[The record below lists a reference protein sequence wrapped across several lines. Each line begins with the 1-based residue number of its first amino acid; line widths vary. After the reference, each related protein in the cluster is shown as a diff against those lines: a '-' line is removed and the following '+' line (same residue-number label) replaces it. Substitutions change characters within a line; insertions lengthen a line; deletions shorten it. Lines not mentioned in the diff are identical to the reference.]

1 MSVVTEIERLV
12 EAGELKTASRRAQA
26 LAASEPASHEAHN
39 LLGFIAYSED
49 RLEDAERSFEI
60 AFALSG
66 GTDADAA
73 ANLKA
78 VRAALAAK
86 PKDDFSGTVQ
96 DLARGHFGLQVDP
109 LLAGGLLG
117 AVVGE
122 DLGRRLEELPTAAS
136 AAEKRFLLR
145 YASRLWDGRG
155 DVFENGPLL
164 GSTTRALAIG
174 MLFNPR
180 RSPSAK
186 LYTYDWFST
195 RVPLDVALD
204 VWPRMVAQGLI
215 TPEQAETVNSGS
227 FLEVYR
233 ALHSGHDYSPLVR
246 PSVGYLPGAPGDNP
260 FGDQLFEPADR
271 EFSLV
276 FVDGC
281 KSWYGTR
288 YFLERIADRFT
299 VGGHLVMQDYGWF
312 TCFWLPAIIGLLPD
326 HFRLVAHTDDTYGFE
341 LLEPLTPEL
350 VREAYP
356 EHPADL
362 GRAGID
368 ELFARMLEEAGLR
381 GDLRGAMVLGIQ
393 HAAAIAYIGDTEEAK
408 QRLQALHDRPE
419 YAIFRER
426 FLARALVSP
435 TYTPD
440 GPLVL
445 D

>member
-1 MSVVTEIERLV
+1 MSVAEIEALV
-12 EAGELKTASRRAQA
+12 ESGDLKTASRRAQA
-26 LAASEPASHEAHN
+26 LMAADPGSHEVHN
-39 LLGFIAYSED
+39 LLGFIAYSEE
-49 RLEDAERSFEI
+49 RLEDAERSFEL
-60 AFALSG
+60 AVALSG
-66 GTDADAA
+66 GADQDAA

-78 VRAALAAK
+78 VRAALAAR
-86 PKDDFSGTVQ
+86 PGNDFVGTVH

-109 LLAGGLLG
+109 LLLGGLLG
-117 AVVGE
+117 AAVSQ
-122 DLGRRLEELPTAAS
+122 DLDDRLTELPTAAS
-136 AAEKRFLLR
+136 TAEKRFLLR
-145 YASRLWDGRG
+145 YASRLWDGTG

-174 MLFNPR
+174 MLLNPR

-186 LYTYDWFST
+186 LYTYDWFSS
-195 RVPLDVALD
+195 RVPLDVRPDAWDRL
-204 VWPRMVAQGLI
+204 VAKGVL
-215 TPEQAETVNSGS
+215 TPEQAGTVASGS
-227 FLEVYR
+227 FLEAFR
-233 ALHSGHDYSPLVR
+233 AIHAGHDYSPLVR
-246 PSVGYLPGAPGDNP
+246 PAVGYLPGAPGDNP

-271 EFSLV
+271 TFSVV

-288 YFLERIADRFT
+288 YFLERIADRFP

-341 LLEPLTPEL
+341 LLQPLTPEL
-350 VREAYP
+350 VRERYP

-368 ELFARMLEEAGLR
+368 ALFEALLEEAGLR

-408 QRLQALHDRPE
+408 HRLQALHDRPE
-419 YAIFRER
+419 YAVFRER
-426 FLARALVSP
+426 FLARALASP
-435 TYTPD
+435 TYTPE

>member
-1 MSVVTEIERLV
+1 MTVADIERLV
-12 EAGELKTASRRAQA
+12 EAGDLATANRRASA
-26 LAASEPASHEAHN
+26 LAAADPSRPDVHN
-39 LLGFIAYSED
+39 LLGYIAYSEE
-49 RLEDAERSFEI
+49 RLEDAERAFEL
-60 AFALSG
+60 ALALSR

-78 VRAALAAK
+78 VRAALAAR

-96 DLARGHFGLQVDP
+96 DLARGHFGSAVDP
-109 LLAGGLLG
+109 LLLGGLLAG
-117 AVVGE
+117 PLGD
-122 DLGRRLEELPTAAS
+122 DLSRRIDELPTAAS
-136 AAEKRFLLR
+136 AFERRFLLR

-174 MLFNPR
+174 MLLNPK

-195 RVPLDVALD
+195 RVPLDVTPD
-204 VWPRMVAQGLI
+204 VWSRLVRGGLLSQDDADSVA
-215 TPEQAETVNSGS
+215 SGS
-227 FLEVYR
+227 FLQVYR

-246 PSVGYLPGAPGDNP
+246 PAVGYLPGAPGDNP

-288 YFLERIADRFT
+288 YFLERIADRFP

-312 TCFWLPAIIGLLPD
+312 TCFWLPAIIGLLGE
-326 HFRLVAHTDDTYGFE
+326 HFRLVAHTHDTYGFE
-341 LLEPLTPEL
+341 LLKPLTPEL
-350 VREAYP
+350 VRDAYP

-362 GRAGID
+362 GRAAID
-368 ELFARMLEEAGLR
+368 DLFGRLLEETGRR
-381 GDLRGAMVLGIQ
+381 GEVRGAMVLGIQ
-393 HAAAIAYIGDTEEAK
+393 HAAAIAYIGEKDEAK
-408 QRLQALHDRPE
+408 HRIQELGDRPE
-419 YAIFRER
+419 YAAFRKR
-426 FLARALVSP
+426 FIEPALKSP

-445 D
+445 N